1 MGRYNIERG
10 HIGGTQETPIKG
22 LDDEQGFSDGNGGCL
37 ECLGEIS
44 AVLFEARSLV
54 A

>member
-10 HIGGTQETPIKG
+10 HVGGTRGTLVKG
-22 LDDEQGFSDGNGGCL
+22 LDDKQLSSEGDEGCL
-37 ECLGEIS
+37 ECFGEFS
-44 AVLFEARSLV
+44 AVLFEARSHV